1 MDMMPNVIKVLLLAA
16 EAEPFV
22 KVGGL
27 ADVAGSLPLA
37 LRSLSEKQNGG
48 IQLDVRLVLP
58 FHRAIRDESA
68 SIRPVAVFSVEREGG
83 AILTQVFETI
93 RSRMPVYFINGAPLS
108 AATSVYSPDPAMD
121 REKYIFFSLAAL
133 EMCKHLDWHPDILHA
148 NDWHTSLALYA
159 SKTREQ
165 DSDLSP
171 LRRVLTIHNLP
182 YMGGDGSDLFQ
193 AYGLPAMSDGDLPL
207 WARTQPLPL
216 GIWAADAIVPVSPT
230 YAREIMTPE
239 FGCGLAEYLNTRSK
253 SITGILNGIETSIW
267 NPETDPSLDVKYTL
281 DDIPW
286 RLNNKIALQKKLN
299 LEVRADAPLMCMIGR
314 IDPQK
319 GVDIAFEA
327 LEQLMDLEWQFVILG
342 TGNPEL
348 EKRADEM
355 AEKYPD
361 RVRSIIRFDTP
372 LSRLLYG
379 SSDVFLMPSRY
390 EPCGLTQM
398 IAMRYGSIPVVHATG
413 GLKDTVEEDQT
424 GFLFEGADSQS
435 LSAVLRRALRIYSI
449 PSKWRQYQRNAM
461 RKDFSW
467 SSSAQ
472 QYSVIYRSL
481 APSLSK

>member
-1 MDMMPNVIKVLLLAA
+1 MMPDVIKILLLAA

-37 LRSLSEKQNGG
+37 LRNLSDKQNGG

-68 SIRPVAVFSVEREGG
+68 SIRPVAVFSVKREGG
-83 AILTQVFETI
+83 DILTQVFETI

-108 AATSVYSPDPAMD
+108 GATGVYSSDPALD
-121 REKYIFFSLAAL
+121 REKYTFFSLAAL
-133 EMCKHLDWHPDILHA
+133 EMCKHLDWHPDILHG
-148 NDWHTSLALYA
+148 NDWHTSMALYA
-159 SKTREQ
+159 SKSLQ
-165 DSDLSP
+165 KDSEFP
-171 LRRVLTIHNLP
+171 QRRVLTIHNLP
-182 YMGGDGSDLFQ
+182 YMGGDGSDLIQ
-193 AYGLPAMSDGDLPL
+193 AYGLPEMSDGDIPV
-207 WARTQPLPL
+207 WARTQPLPM
-216 GIWAADAIVPVSPT
+216 GIWAADVIVPVSPT

-239 FGCGLAEYLNTRSK
+239 FGCGLEEYLNIRSESVK
-253 SITGILNGIETSIW
+253 GILNGIETTIW
-267 NPETDPSLDVKYTL
+267 NPETDPSLAAKFTL
-281 DDIPW
+281 DDIAW
-286 RLNNKIALQKKLN
+286 RLNNKTALQKKLN
-299 LEVRADAPLMCMIGR
+299 LEIKTDAPLMCMIGR

-327 LEQLMDLEWQFVILG
+327 LETLMDMDWQFVILG
-342 TGNPEL
+342 TGNPDL
-348 EKRADEM
+348 EKRAYEM

-361 RVRSIIRFDTP
+361 RIRAIIRFDNS

-379 SSDVFLMPSRY
+379 SSDIFIMPSRY

-398 IAMRYGSIPVVHATG
+398 IAMRYGCIPVVHATG
-413 GLKDTVEEDQT
+413 GLKDTVEEGQT

-435 LSAVLRRALRIYSI
+435 LSVVLRRALRMYSM

-461 RKDFSW
+461 RRDFSW

-472 QYSVIYRSL
+472 QYSAIYRTL
-481 APSLSK
+481 VPSLSK